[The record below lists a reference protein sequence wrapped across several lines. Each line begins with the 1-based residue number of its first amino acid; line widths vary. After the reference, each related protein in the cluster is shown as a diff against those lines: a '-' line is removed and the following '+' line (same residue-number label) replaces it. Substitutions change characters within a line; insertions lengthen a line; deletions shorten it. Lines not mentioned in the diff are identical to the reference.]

1 MKILLLCFAF
11 YLPYALCI
19 IGGNDVQKNIVEP
32 HFVVSL
38 RKMGAYRH
46 FCGGSLIASK
56 FVLTAA
62 SCVKDQNLKDVF
74 GYVGASNVDS
84 SKERVMIYFDKVF
97 FKDPTG
103 QKLVRNNIALLHLK
117 DRITHFDMDK
127 VQIIDFSS
135 DTDIATNGARCKVF
149 GWGQTDRLRNE
160 STNILQETW
169 TSIEDF
175 KTCKYH
181 NSDVDESN
189 ICTYCST
196 ASCCNFDAG
205 TPLAS
210 TDVLWGIATEDYAC
224 SESPIL
230 GDVFTRVDSHKDWIE
245 KTIEENSSKQHKPH
259 TVIMSTCIIMLL
271 KTWLHL

>member
-1 MKILLLCFAF
+1 MKIPLLCFAF
-11 YLPYALCI
+11 YLPYALCV
-19 IGGNDVQKNIVEP
+19 IGGKDVQKNTDESN
-32 HFVVSL
+32 FVVSL
-38 RKMGAYRH
+38 RHYDGYRH
-46 FCGGSLIASK
+46 FCGGSLIDWK

-62 SCVKDQNLKDVF
+62 SCVKDKNLNDFF
-74 GYVGASNVDS
+74 GHVGSIKLDNS
-84 SKERVMIYFDKVF
+84 QEGVMMNFDKVF

-117 DRITHFDMDK
+117 DKIVDIHMDRVRI
-127 VQIIDFSS
+127 IRISL
-135 DTDIATNGARCKVF
+135 DTEIATNGAQCKIF
-149 GWGQTDRLRNE
+149 GWGQTDHLHKP
-160 STNILQETW
+160 TNILQEAW

-175 KTCKYH
+175 KSCKNH
-181 NSDVDESN
+181 NRDVDESN
-189 ICTYCST
+189 ICTHSST

-210 TDVLWGIATEDYAC
+210 TNVLWGIATEDYAC